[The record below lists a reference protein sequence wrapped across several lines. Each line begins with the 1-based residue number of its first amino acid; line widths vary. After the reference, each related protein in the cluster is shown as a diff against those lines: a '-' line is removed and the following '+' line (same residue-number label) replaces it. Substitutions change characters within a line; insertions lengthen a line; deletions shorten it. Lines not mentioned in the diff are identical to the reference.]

1 MEGRA
6 KQSFMTSKTPP
17 GIEKFENVLTA
28 RYILREADCQSE
40 RLAITKSQ
48 KKKSYR

>member
-1 MEGRA
+1 LEIYDTKEEVGREGWGGRA

-28 RYILREADCQSE
+28 GYILR
-40 RLAITKSQ
+40 
-48 KKKSYR
+48 

>member
-1 MEGRA
+1 MLWKYMMPNRKWGEREGGGEV

-28 RYILREADCQSE
+28 R
-40 RLAITKSQ
+40 
-48 KKKSYR
+48 

>member
-1 MEGRA
+1 MEIYDAKEEVGSEGGVGGGRA

-28 RYILREADCQSE
+28 RYILR
-40 RLAITKSQ
+40 
-48 KKKSYR
+48 